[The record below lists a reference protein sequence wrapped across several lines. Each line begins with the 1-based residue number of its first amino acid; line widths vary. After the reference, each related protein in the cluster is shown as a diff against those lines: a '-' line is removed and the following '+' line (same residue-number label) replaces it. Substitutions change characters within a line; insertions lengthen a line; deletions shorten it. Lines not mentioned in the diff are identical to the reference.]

1 MKWNIVHLMAELV
14 LLKLHSAERERSEPL
29 LSSTNGYI
37 TGITRAQRLS
47 FHSLYW
53 VYTCVLL
60 SLAAVRGRAGRDV
73 LWVVAAFALWPVLI
87 LVLMVAVGGKA
98 TQNGGGG
105 LLVPAATA
113 GWNDGDSGLVS
124 RKGLCVSAPTPLP
137 ETRGGAGWRI
147 GPLLELP
154 ESLSHTDRQLWSESP
169 HKDTA
174 DG

>member
-1 MKWNIVHLMAELV
+1 MKWNIVRLMAEVV
-14 LLKLHSAERERSEPL
+14 LLKLHSAERERSGPL

-37 TGITRAQRLS
+37 TGLTRAQRLS

-60 SLAAVRGRAGRDV
+60 SLAAVRGRVGRDV
-73 LWVVAAFALWPVLI
+73 LWVVAAFALCPVLI
-87 LVLMVAVGGKA
+87 LVLVVAVGGKA

-113 GWNDGDSGLVS
+113 GWNDEDSGLVS
-124 RKGLCVSAPTPLP
+124 RKGLCVSAQTPLP

>member
-1 MKWNIVHLMAELV
+1 MKWNIVRLMAELV
-14 LLKLHSAERERSEPL
+14 LLKLHSAERERSAPL
-29 LSSTNGYI
+29 LPSTNGYI
-37 TGITRAQRLS
+37 TAITGAQRLS
-47 FHSLYW
+47 VHSFHW

-60 SLAAVRGRAGRDV
+60 SLAAVRGRVGRDV
-73 LWVVAAFALWPVLI
+73 LRVAAAFALCPVLI
-87 LVLMVAVGGKA
+87 LVLVVAVGGEA

-113 GWNDGDSGLVS
+113 GWNDEDSGLVS
-124 RKGLCVSAPTPLP
+124 RKGLRVSAQTPLP
-137 ETRGGAGWRI
+137 ESRGGAGWRI

-169 HKDTA
+169 HKDAA